1 MRNMKISRL
10 PALFSLFSPGTFVPA
25 LLCCAVELVLQASD
39 HGLIGNSH
47 WRSLCYQYAGFWA
60 GLLFDW
66 QPNYRAQPV
75 VMFFS
80 YAFLHSGLSHL
91 VGNMISLLLLG
102 HLLRRALS
110 GRAFGL
116 LLIVSSLGGAA
127 AFGLLSQNPAPM
139 VGASGAVFGLAGAL
153 LVVNHGERQARNLP
167 THSLALLTGFL
178 AANIFFWWWS
188 DGWLAWEAHLG
199 GFLAGAGL
207 TLYRRPIRVKIRS

>member
-1 MRNMKISRL
+1 MSILLRPHFRL
-10 PALFSLFSPGTFVPA
+10 TCPPAA
-25 LLCCAVELVLQASD
+25 LALALMCCVVELVLLAAD
-39 HGLIGNSH
+39 HGVVGSPY

-80 YAFLHSGLSHL
+80 YAFLHGGLSHL
-91 VGNMISLLLLG
+91 VGNMVSLVLLSHLLG
-102 HLLRRALS
+102 RALS

-153 LVVNHGERQARNLP
+153 LVVNHGERRLQNLP

-178 AANIFFWWWS
+178 AANVLFWWWN

-207 TLYRRPIRVKIRS
+207 TLYRGPIRVKIRS